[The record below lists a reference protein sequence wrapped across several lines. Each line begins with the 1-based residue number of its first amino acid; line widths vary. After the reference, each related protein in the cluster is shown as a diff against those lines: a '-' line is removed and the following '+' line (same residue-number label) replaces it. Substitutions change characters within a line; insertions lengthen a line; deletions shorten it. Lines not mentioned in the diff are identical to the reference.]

1 MTLLSTLRSRRNSSL
16 TVDGIIGHSGFVGRN
31 LTQQHNFSGQFN
43 SRNIDESAGAEFD
56 TLVCAAAPGSMF
68 EANNFPER
76 DQAHIEALCQKLSAI
91 KAQRLILISSIAVLA
106 DLAGKDLETTEA
118 FQKDLAYGRHRRMLE
133 AFCEDHFDD
142 ALILRLPAL
151 FGTGLKKNF
160 LFDLLNPVPTMLNAA
175 TMDRALGVV
184 ASRDTDILKEVYSLN
199 PQNGMFLL
207 DRVALGK
214 TGAEARIAEVF
225 NEHGLT
231 AVQFT
236 NPQTTFQF
244 YGVDRLWRDIETANG
259 QGIRIMHLATEPVA
273 ASRIHQ
279 AVTGRA
285 MPETGARLHHEDMRT
300 LYTTKWG
307 QSGPYLEDADQVVSR
322 VTSFFNNQSKLK

>member
-1 MTLLSTLRSRRNSSL
+1 MA
-16 TVDGIIGHSGFVGRN
+16 VDGIIGHSGFVGSN
-31 LTQQHNFSGQFN
+31 LTQQHSFSGLFN
-43 SRNIDESAGAEFD
+43 SRNIDESASTEFD

-76 DQAHIEALCQKLSAI
+76 DQAHIEALCQKLTAI
-91 KAQRLILISSIAVLA
+91 KARRLILISSIAVLA
-106 DLAGKDLETTEA
+106 DFAGKDVETTEA

-133 AFCEDHFDD
+133 AFCDDHFDD
-142 ALILRLPAL
+142 TLILRLPAL

-175 TMDRALGVV
+175 KMEQALGVM
-184 ASRDTDILKEVYSLN
+184 ASWGTDILKEVYSLN
-199 PQNGMFLL
+199 PQNGMFVL
-207 DRVALGK
+207 DRTVLSK
-214 TGAEARIAEVF
+214 SGAQARIAEVF
-225 NEHGLT
+225 DEHALT

-236 NPQTTFQF
+236 NPQTAFQF
-244 YGVDRLWRDIETANG
+244 YDVDRLWQDIKIASA
-259 QGIRIMHLATEPVA
+259 QGIRVMHLSTEPVT

-300 LYTTKWG
+300 LYATKWG

-322 VTSFFNNQSKLK
+322 VTSFFNNQSKLE